1 MQEEFWAQNV
11 ALRHSYSDGVNEK
24 EHIMETWVNES
35 DLYLNPPA
43 RKSRKK
49 QASAPP
55 TEQPA
60 YAPSLAIL
68 LTPGGR
74 SEKRA
79 TDPISNI
86 KEHLFV
92 ENREAFWRMCDRTA
106 RLYNLTEAK
115 ESS

>member
-11 ALRHSYSDGVNEK
+11 VLRHSYSDGVNEK

-55 TEQPA
+55 AE
-60 YAPSLAIL
+60 
-68 LTPGGR
+68 
-74 SEKRA
+74 
-79 TDPISNI
+79 
-86 KEHLFV
+86 
-92 ENREAFWRMCDRTA
+92 
-106 RLYNLTEAK
+106 
-115 ESS
+115 